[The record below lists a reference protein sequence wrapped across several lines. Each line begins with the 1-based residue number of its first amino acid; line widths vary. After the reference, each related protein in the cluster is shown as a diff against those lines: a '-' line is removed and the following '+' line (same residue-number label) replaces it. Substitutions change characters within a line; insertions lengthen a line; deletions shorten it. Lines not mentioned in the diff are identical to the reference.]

1 LPLNFKVREFSEF
14 ACYLRIAVELSSF
27 YKNINIEEKDIYA
40 TEARAMLREIKK
52 LITNAI
58 LAPSLSYLFWRFRL
72 KIDRNKLSLRQLK
85 ILEQILADVNF
96 PKDLK
101 RLSLEELQLL
111 CSDVRETI
119 IEVLSKN
126 PGHFSSSLGTV
137 ELAVGIHHVF
147 NTPDDKLIWDVGH
160 QAYAHKILTGR
171 QAKFNSIRQKGG
183 LSGFPKMSESAFDS
197 FGTGHSSTS
206 LSAILGMATAAKLD
220 NKLSQHI
227 AVIGDGALTGGMAF
241 EALNNAASSG
251 ANVLIIINDNNM
263 SIDDNVGAL
272 QEHLNTLSTKETSL
286 FDNLNI
292 PYYGVINGNNI
303 NEVVAALEEQ
313 KEIFGVRVLHC
324 KTTKGYGYFPAEVG
338 NATTWHAPGK
348 FDVESGEREG
358 TSSDYPKKYQS
369 ILGETLIDL
378 AKENKDI
385 VAVTPAMLSGSSLKE
400 MKALFPKRVFDVG
413 IAEQHAVTFSAG
425 LAANGKTPY
434 CVIYSSFLQ
443 RGYDQLIHDVALQ
456 NLPVI
461 FCIDR
466 AGLVGSDGAT
476 HHGAFDIAFL
486 RCIPN
491 LTLLSPINEQELSNM
506 LYTAQSWESGPI
518 AIRYPRGK
526 GVTLSAIEKPHKIE
540 IGKGNVLNKG
550 KNIAVLSIGAIG
562 NEVTKALNMLEEETI
577 HVSHYD
583 MQSIKPLDK
592 ELLRAVF
599 NEYSSIITIEDGVIS
614 GGFGSAILEFRN
626 QHGLTSSIKILGLP
640 DSFIEHGTQKELY
653 QELGLDSLGIYKTI
667 KVELS

>member
-1 LPLNFKVREFSEF
+1 
-14 ACYLRIAVELSSF
+14 
-27 YKNINIEEKDIYA
+27 
-40 TEARAMLREIKK
+40 MQ
-52 LITNAI
+52 
-58 LAPSLSYLFWRFRL
+58 
-72 KIDRNKLSLRQLK
+72 QLK
-85 ILEQILADVNF
+85 ILEQILADINF

-101 RLSLEELQLL
+101 RLSLEELDLL
-111 CSDVRETI
+111 CHDVRETI
-119 IEVLSKN
+119 IQVLSEK
-126 PGHFSSSLGTV
+126 PGHFSSSLGAV
-137 ELAVGIHHVF
+137 ELAVGIHYVF
-147 NTPDDKLIWDVGH
+147 NTPEDKLIWDVGH

-171 QAKFNSIRQKGG
+171 QARFNSIRQKGG
-183 LSGFPKMSESAFDS
+183 LSGFPKMSESEFDS

-241 EALNNAASSG
+241 EALNNAAASG

-263 SIDDNVGAL
+263 SIDENVGAL
-272 QEHLNTLSTKETSL
+272 QDHLNTVSTNEITL
-286 FDNLNI
+286 FENLNI
-292 PYYGVINGNNI
+292 PFYGIVNGNDI
-303 NEVVAALEEQ
+303 HEVIAALEEQ

-324 KTTKGYGYFPAEVG
+324 KTIKGYGYFPAEIG

-348 FDVESGEREG
+348 FDAESGKREG
-358 TSSDYPKKYQS
+358 SSSAYPKKYQT
-369 ILGETLIDL
+369 IFGETLVEL
-378 AKENKDI
+378 AKENNNV
-385 VAVTPAMLSGSSLKE
+385 VAITPAMLSGSSLKA
-400 MKALFPKRVFDVG
+400 MKKIYPERVFDVG

-491 LTLLSPINEQELSNM
+491 LTILSPINEQELANM
-506 LYTAQSWESGPI
+506 LYTAQSWKSGPI

-526 GVTLSAIEKPHKIE
+526 GVILSAIQKPYKLE
-540 IGKGNVLNKG
+540 IGKANVLTTG
-550 KNIAVLSIGAIG
+550 GNIAVLSIGAIG
-562 NEVTKALNMLEEETI
+562 NEVSKALSMLAEEAI
-577 HVSHYD
+577 YVSHYD
-583 MQSIKPLDK
+583 MRSVKPLDK
-592 ELLRAVF
+592 ELLTTIF
-599 NEYSSIITIEDGVIS
+599 NDYSSIITIEDGVIS
-614 GGFGSAILEFRN
+614 GGFGSAILEFKN
-626 QHGLTSSIKILGLP
+626 QYELTSSIKILGLP
-640 DSFIEHGTQKELY
+640 DHFIEHGTQKELY
-653 QELGLDSLGIYKTI
+653 QELGLDSSGIYKTI
-667 KVELS
+667 KVELR

>member
-1 LPLNFKVREFSEF
+1 
-14 ACYLRIAVELSSF
+14 
-27 YKNINIEEKDIYA
+27 
-40 TEARAMLREIKK
+40 M
-52 LITNAI
+52 
-58 LAPSLSYLFWRFRL
+58 
-72 KIDRNKLSLRQLK
+72 K

-101 RLSLEELQLL
+101 RLSVDGLSLL
-111 CSDVRETI
+111 CNDIRETI
-119 IEVLSKN
+119 IKTLSKT
-126 PGHFSSSLGTV
+126 PGHFSSSLGAV
-137 ELAVGIHHVF
+137 ELAVGIHHTF
-147 NTPDDKLIWDVGH
+147 STPEDKLIWDVGH

-171 QAKFNSIRQKGG
+171 QAKFNSIRKKGG
-183 LSGFPKMSESAFDS
+183 LSGFPKMSESEYDS

-206 LSAILGMATAAKLD
+206 LSAILGMAIAAKLD

-227 AVIGDGALTGGMAF
+227 AVIGDGALTGGIAF
-241 EALNNAASSG
+241 EALNNAAASG

-272 QEHLNTLSTKETSL
+272 QEHLNTISSKETSL
-286 FDNLNI
+286 FENLNI
-292 PYYGVINGNNI
+292 PYYGVVNGNNI
-303 NEVVAALEEQ
+303 NEVVVALKEQ
-313 KEIFGVRVLHC
+313 KEIFGIRVLHC
-324 KTTKGYGYFPAEVG
+324 KTTKGYGYFPAEIG

-348 FDVESGEREG
+348 FDVESGERER
-358 TSSDYPKKYQS
+358 SLDIYPKKYQS

-378 AKENKDI
+378 ARNNKDI

-400 MKALFPKRVFDVG
+400 MKALYPKRVFDVG

-491 LTLLSPINEQELSNM
+491 LTLLSPINEQELANM
-506 LYTAQSWESGPI
+506 LYTAQSWKSGPI

-526 GVTLSAIEKPHKIE
+526 GVALSPIEKPHKIE

-550 KNIAVLSIGAIG
+550 GGVAVLSIGAIG
-562 NEVTKALNMLEEETI
+562 NEVTKALSILKKETI

-592 ELLRAVF
+592 ELLIKIF
-599 NEYSSIITIEDGVIS
+599 KEYSSIITIEDGVVS
-614 GGFGSAILEFRN
+614 GGFGSAILEFKN
-626 QHGLTSSIKILGLP
+626 QHDLSSSIKILGLP
-640 DSFIEHGTQKELY
+640 DSFIEHGTQKELH
-653 QELGLDSLGIYKTI
+653 QELGLDSLGII
-667 KVELS
+667 KIIKDEFS

>member
-1 LPLNFKVREFSEF
+1 
-14 ACYLRIAVELSSF
+14 
-27 YKNINIEEKDIYA
+27 
-40 TEARAMLREIKK
+40 
-52 LITNAI
+52 
-58 LAPSLSYLFWRFRL
+58 
-72 KIDRNKLSLRQLK
+72 LRQLK

-96 PKDLK
+96 PKDLNL
-101 RLSLEELQLL
+101 LSVDELQLL
-111 CSDVRETI
+111 CNDVRETI
-119 IEVLSKN
+119 IEVLSKT

-147 NTPDDKLIWDVGH
+147 NTPNDKLIWDVGH

-183 LSGFPKMSESAFDS
+183 LSGFPKMSESEFDS

-272 QEHLNTLSTKETSL
+272 QEHLNTLSIKETSL
-286 FDNLNI
+286 FENLNI
-292 PYYGVINGNNI
+292 PYYGVSNGNNI

-313 KEIFGVRVLHC
+313 KEIFGIRVLHC
-324 KTTKGYGYFPAEVG
+324 KTTKGYGYFPAEIG

-358 TSSDYPKKYQS
+358 SSSVYPKKYQS

-378 AKENKDI
+378 ARNNKDV

-400 MKALFPKRVFDVG
+400 MKALYPKRVFDVG

-491 LTLLSPINEQELSNM
+491 LTLLSPINEQELANM
-506 LYTAQSWESGPI
+506 LYTAQSWKSGPI

-526 GVTLSAIEKPHKIE
+526 GVMLKTIEKPSKIDFGTGKL
-540 IGKGNVLNKG
+540 ITKGKGVT
-550 KNIAVLSIGAIG
+550 ILSVGAIG
-562 NEVTKALNMLEEETI
+562 NEVITALGILESENI
-577 HVSHYD
+577 NVSHYD

-592 ELLRAVF
+592 ELLTNIF
-599 NEYSSIITIEDGVIS
+599 NEYSSIITIEDGVVS

-626 QHGLTSSIKILGLP
+626 QHSLTSSIKILGLP

-653 QELGLDSLGIYKTI
+653 HELGLDSLGIIKTI
-667 KVELS
+667 KAELF

>member
-1 LPLNFKVREFSEF
+1 MLLSCSIP
-14 ACYLRIAVELSSF
+14 YLLWS
-27 YKNINIEEKDIYA
+27 
-40 TEARAMLREIKK
+40 
-52 LITNAI
+52 
-58 LAPSLSYLFWRFRL
+58 FRL
-72 KIDRNKLSLRQLK
+72 KIDRNKLSLHQLK
-85 ILEQILADVNF
+85 TLEQILAGINF
-96 PKDLK
+96 PKDLN
-101 RLSLEELQLL
+101 RLSLEELDLV
-111 CSDVRETI
+111 CNDVRQTI
-119 IEVLSKN
+119 IQVLSKN
-126 PGHFSSSLGTV
+126 PGHFSSSLGAV
-137 ELAVGIHHVF
+137 ELAVGIHYVF
-147 NTPDDKLIWDVGH
+147 STPEDKLIWDVGH

-171 QAKFNSIRQKGG
+171 QAGFNSIRQKGG
-183 LSGFPKMSESAFDS
+183 LSGFPKMSESDFDS

-263 SIDDNVGAL
+263 SIDENVGAL
-272 QEHLNTLSTKETSL
+272 QEHLNTVSMNETSL
-286 FDNLNI
+286 FENLNI
-292 PYYGVINGNNI
+292 PFYGVINGNNI
-303 NEVVAALEEQ
+303 HEVIAALEEQ

-324 KTTKGYGYFPAEVG
+324 KTIKGYGYFPAEVG
-338 NATTWHAPGK
+338 DSTTWHAPGK
-348 FDVESGEREG
+348 FEVKSGEREEP
-358 TSSDYPKKYQS
+358 SSVYPKKYQT

-378 AKENKDI
+378 AKENKDV

-400 MKALFPKRVFDVG
+400 MKALYPKRVFDVG

-476 HHGAFDIAFL
+476 HQGAFDIAFL

-491 LTLLSPINEQELSNM
+491 LTILSPINEQELANM
-506 LYTAQSWESGPI
+506 LHTAQSWKSGPI

-526 GVTLSAIEKPHKIE
+526 GVTLSAIEKPHQIKF
-540 IGKGNVLNKG
+540 GKGNILNKG

-562 NEVTKALNMLEEETI
+562 NEVTKALSMLAEEAF

-592 ELLRAVF
+592 ELLTSIF

-614 GGFGSAILEFRN
+614 GGFGSAILEFKN
-626 QHGLTSSIKILGLP
+626 QYELTSSIKILGLP
-640 DSFIEHGTQKELY
+640 DHFIEHGTQKELY
-653 QELGLDSLGIYKTI
+653 QELGLDSPGIYKTI
-667 KVELS
+667 KAELR

>member
-1 LPLNFKVREFSEF
+1 
-14 ACYLRIAVELSSF
+14 
-27 YKNINIEEKDIYA
+27 
-40 TEARAMLREIKK
+40 M
-52 LITNAI
+52 
-58 LAPSLSYLFWRFRL
+58 
-72 KIDRNKLSLRQLK
+72 RQLK
-85 ILEQILADVNF
+85 ILDYILEDVNF

-101 RLSLEELQLL
+101 SLSVDELQLL
-111 CSDVRETI
+111 CNDVRETI
-119 IEVLSKN
+119 IDVLSKN

-171 QAKFNSIRQKGG
+171 HAKFNSIRQKGG
-183 LSGFPKMSESAFDS
+183 LSGFPKMRESAFDS

-272 QEHLNTLSTKETSL
+272 QEHLNAIPTKETSL
-286 FDNLNI
+286 FENLNI
-292 PYYGVINGNNI
+292 PYYGVVNGNNI
-303 NEVVAALEEQ
+303 NEVIAALEEQ
-313 KEIFGVRVLHC
+313 KEIFGVRILHC
-324 KTTKGYGYFPAEVG
+324 KTTKGYGYFPAEIG
-338 NATTWHAPGK
+338 DATTWHAPGK

-358 TSSDYPKKYQS
+358 TSSVYPKKYQS

-378 AKENKDI
+378 ARENKDV

-400 MKALFPKRVFDVG
+400 MKALYPKRVFDVG

-491 LTLLSPINEQELSNM
+491 LTLLSPINEQELANM
-506 LYTAQSWESGPI
+506 LYTAQSWKSGPI

-526 GVTLSAIEKPHKIE
+526 GVMATAIEKPYKIE
-540 IGKGNVLNKG
+540 IGKAKVLNKG
-550 KNIAVLSIGAIG
+550 KNIAVLSIGSIG
-562 NEVTKALNMLEEETI
+562 NEVTKALSMLAEETI
-577 HVSHYD
+577 HVSHFD
-583 MQSIKPLDK
+583 MRSIKPLDK
-592 ELLRAVF
+592 ELLTTVF
-599 NEYSSIITIEDGVIS
+599 NEYSNIITIEDGVIS

-626 QHGLTSSIKILGLP
+626 QNALTSLIKILGLP

-653 QELGLDSLGIYKTI
+653 QELGLDSFGIYKTI
-667 KVELS
+667 KAELY

>member
-1 LPLNFKVREFSEF
+1 
-14 ACYLRIAVELSSF
+14 
-27 YKNINIEEKDIYA
+27 
-40 TEARAMLREIKK
+40 MQ
-52 LITNAI
+52 
-58 LAPSLSYLFWRFRL
+58 
-72 KIDRNKLSLRQLK
+72 QLK
-85 ILEQILADVNF
+85 ILEQIQADINF

-101 RLSLEELQLL
+101 RLSLEDLDLL
-111 CSDVRETI
+111 CNDVRKTI
-119 IEVLSKN
+119 IQVLSKN
-126 PGHFSSSLGTV
+126 PGHFSSSLGAV
-137 ELAVGIHHVF
+137 ELAVGIHYVF
-147 NTPDDKLIWDVGH
+147 STPEDKLIWDVGH

-171 QAKFNSIRQKGG
+171 QARFNSIRQKGG
-183 LSGFPKMSESAFDS
+183 LSGFPKMSESEFDS

-241 EALNNAASSG
+241 EALNIAAASG

-272 QEHLNTLSTKETSL
+272 QEHLNTISTKETTL
-286 FDNLNI
+286 FENLNI
-292 PYYGVINGNNI
+292 PYYRAINGNEI
-303 NEVVAALEEQ
+303 SEVIAALEEQ
-313 KEIFGVRVLHC
+313 KEVFGVRVLHC
-324 KTTKGYGYFPAEVG
+324 KTNKGYGYFPAEIG

-348 FDVESGEREG
+348 FDAESGKREG
-358 TSSDYPKKYQS
+358 SSSTYPKKYQT
-369 ILGETLIDL
+369 IFGETLVEL
-378 AKENKDI
+378 AKENNHV
-385 VAVTPAMLSGSSLKE
+385 VAITPAMLSGSSLKE
-400 MKALFPKRVFDVG
+400 MKKIYPERVFDVG

-491 LTLLSPINEQELSNM
+491 LTILSPINEQELANM
-506 LYTAQSWESGPI
+506 LYTAQSWKSGPI

-526 GVTLSAIEKPHKIE
+526 GVMPSAIQKPYKLE
-540 IGKGNVLNKG
+540 IGKAKVLRTG
-550 KNIAVLSIGAIG
+550 GNIAVLSIGAIG
-562 NEVTKALNMLEEETI
+562 NEVSKALSMLAEEAI
-577 HVSHYD
+577 YVSHYD

-592 ELLRAVF
+592 ELLTTIF
-599 NEYSSIITIEDGVIS
+599 NEYSSIITIEDGIIS
-614 GGFGSAILEFRN
+614 GGFGSAILEFKN
-626 QHGLTSSIKILGLP
+626 QYELTSSIKILGLP
-640 DSFIEHGTQKELY
+640 DHFIEHGTQKELY
-653 QELGLDSLGIYKTI
+653 QELGLDSSGIYKTI
-667 KVELS
+667 KVELR

>member
-1 LPLNFKVREFSEF
+1 
-14 ACYLRIAVELSSF
+14 
-27 YKNINIEEKDIYA
+27 
-40 TEARAMLREIKK
+40 M
-52 LITNAI
+52 
-58 LAPSLSYLFWRFRL
+58 
-72 KIDRNKLSLRQLK
+72 K

-101 RLSLEELQLL
+101 RLSVDELHLL
-111 CSDVRETI
+111 CNDVRENI
-119 IEVLSKN
+119 IETLSKS
-126 PGHFSSSLGTV
+126 PGHFSSSLGAV

-147 NTPDDKLIWDVGH
+147 STPDDKLIWDVGH

-171 QAKFNSIRQKGG
+171 KAKFNSIRQKGG
-183 LSGFPKMSESAFDS
+183 LSGFPKRSESEFDS

-241 EALNNAASSG
+241 EAINNAASSG

-272 QEHLNTLSTKETSL
+272 QEHLNAISTKETSL
-286 FDNLNI
+286 FENLNI

-313 KEIFGVRVLHC
+313 KEIFGIRVLHC
-324 KTTKGYGYFPAEVG
+324 KTTKGYGYFPAEIG

-348 FDVESGEREG
+348 FEAASGEREG
-358 TSSDYPKKYQS
+358 SSSVYPKKYQT
-369 ILGETLIDL
+369 IFGETLVDL

-400 MKALFPKRVFDVG
+400 MKELYPERVFDVG

-434 CVIYSSFLQ
+434 CAIYSSFLQ

-491 LTLLSPINEQELSNM
+491 LTLLSPINEQELANM
-506 LYTAQSWESGPI
+506 LYTAQSWKSGPI

-526 GVTLSAIEKPHKIE
+526 GVMLRAIEKPYKIE
-540 IGKGNVLNKG
+540 IGEANVLNKG
-550 KNIAVLSIGAIG
+550 KNIAILSIGAIG
-562 NEVTKALNMLEEETI
+562 NEVTKALNLLKKETI

-583 MQSIKPLDK
+583 MRSIKPLDK
-592 ELLRAVF
+592 ELLKAIF
-599 NEYSSIITIEDGVIS
+599 NEYSSIITIEDGVVS

-626 QHGLTSSIKILGLP
+626 QHDLTSSIKILGLP

-653 QELGLDSLGIYKTI
+653 QELGLDSLGIIKTI
-667 KVELS
+667 KSVLG

>member
-1 LPLNFKVREFSEF
+1 
-14 ACYLRIAVELSSF
+14 
-27 YKNINIEEKDIYA
+27 
-40 TEARAMLREIKK
+40 
-52 LITNAI
+52 
-58 LAPSLSYLFWRFRL
+58 
-72 KIDRNKLSLRQLK
+72 LK
-85 ILEQILADVNF
+85 ILEQILADVTF
-96 PKDLK
+96 PKDLNL
-101 RLSLEELQLL
+101 LSSEQLHLL
-111 CSDVRETI
+111 CNDVRETI
-119 IEVLSKN
+119 IQVLSKN
-126 PGHFSSSLGTV
+126 PGHFGSSLGAV

-147 NTPDDKLIWDVGH
+147 STPDDKLIWDVGH

-171 QAKFNSIRQKGG
+171 QAKFKSIRQKGG
-183 LSGFPKMSESAFDS
+183 LSGFPKMSESEFDS

-227 AVIGDGALTGGMAF
+227 AVIGDGALTGGIAF

-263 SIDDNVGAL
+263 SIDENVGAL
-272 QEHLNTLSTKETSL
+272 QDHLNTVSTNETSL
-286 FDNLNI
+286 FENLNI
-292 PYYGVINGNNI
+292 PFYGVINGNDI
-303 NEVVAALEEQ
+303 YEVIAALKEQ
-313 KEIFGVRVLHC
+313 KEVFGVRVLHC

-338 NATTWHAPGK
+338 DSTTWHAPGK
-348 FDVESGEREG
+348 FEAESGEREG
-358 TSSDYPKKYQS
+358 ASSIYPKKYQT

-378 AKENKDI
+378 AQENKDV

-476 HHGAFDIAFL
+476 HQGAFDIAFL

-491 LTLLSPINEQELSNM
+491 LTILSPINEQELANM
-506 LYTAQSWESGPI
+506 LHTAQSWKSGPI

-526 GVTLSAIEKPHKIE
+526 GVILSAIEKPHQIE
-540 IGKGNVLNKG
+540 FGKAKLLKKG
-550 KNIAVLSIGAIG
+550 KKIAVLSIGAIG
-562 NEVTKALNMLEEETI
+562 NEAIKALSILKKEGVR
-577 HVSHYD
+577 VSHYD

-592 ELLRAVF
+592 ELLISIF
-599 NEYSSIITIEDGVIS
+599 NEHPSIVTIEDGVIS
-614 GGFGSAILEFRN
+614 GGFGSAILEFKN
-626 QHGLTSSIKILGLP
+626 QYKLSSSIEILGLP
-640 DSFIEHGTQKELY
+640 DQFIEHGTQKELY
-653 QELGLDSLGIYKTI
+653 QELGLDSAGIYKTI
-667 KVELS
+667 KGALSL

>member
-1 LPLNFKVREFSEF
+1 
-14 ACYLRIAVELSSF
+14 
-27 YKNINIEEKDIYA
+27 
-40 TEARAMLREIKK
+40 M
-52 LITNAI
+52 
-58 LAPSLSYLFWRFRL
+58 
-72 KIDRNKLSLRQLK
+72 RQLK

-101 RLSLEELQLL
+101 RLSLEELHLL
-111 CSDVRETI
+111 CSNVRETI

-126 PGHFSSSLGTV
+126 SGHFSSSLGTV
-137 ELAVGIHHVF
+137 ELAVGIHHIF
-147 NTPDDKLIWDVGH
+147 STPDDKLIWDVGH

-171 QAKFNSIRQKGG
+171 QARFNSIRQKGG
-183 LSGFPKMSESAFDS
+183 LSGFPKMSESEFDS

-220 NKLSQHI
+220 NKASQHI

-272 QEHLNTLSTKETSL
+272 QEHLNAVSTKETTL
-286 FDNLNI
+286 FENLNI
-292 PYYGVINGNNI
+292 PYYGVINGNNV
-303 NEVVAALEEQ
+303 NEVIVALEEQ
-313 KEIFGVRVLHC
+313 KEIFGVRILHC
-324 KTTKGYGYFPAEVG
+324 KTTKGYGYFPAEIG
-338 NATTWHAPGK
+338 DSTTWHAPGK
-348 FDVESGEREG
+348 FDVTSGEREG
-358 TSSDYPKKYQS
+358 SSSIYPKKYQT
-369 ILGETLIDL
+369 IFGETLVDL

-385 VAVTPAMLSGSSLKE
+385 VAVTPAMLSGSSLKD
-400 MKALFPKRVFDVG
+400 MKELYPERVFDVG

-461 FCIDR
+461 FCVDR

-476 HHGAFDIAFL
+476 HQGAFDIAFL

-491 LTLLSPINEQELSNM
+491 LTILSPINEQELANM
-506 LYTAQSWESGPI
+506 LYTAQSWKSGPV

-526 GVTLSAIEKPHKIE
+526 GVMHSAIEKPHQIKF
-540 IGKGNVLNKG
+540 GKGNLLNKG

-562 NEVTKALNMLEEETI
+562 NEVTKALSMLAEEAI

-592 ELLRAVF
+592 ELLTSIF

-614 GGFGSAILEFRN
+614 GGFGSAILEFKN
-626 QHGLTSSIKILGLP
+626 QYKLTSSIKILGLP
-640 DSFIEHGTQKELY
+640 DHFIEHGTQKELY
-653 QELGLDSLGIYKTI
+653 QELGLNSLGII
-667 KVELS
+667 KVIKKIIS

>member
-1 LPLNFKVREFSEF
+1 
-14 ACYLRIAVELSSF
+14 
-27 YKNINIEEKDIYA
+27 
-40 TEARAMLREIKK
+40 M
-52 LITNAI
+52 
-58 LAPSLSYLFWRFRL
+58 
-72 KIDRNKLSLRQLK
+72 K
-85 ILEQILADVNF
+85 ILEQILGDVTF
-96 PKDLK
+96 PKDLNL
-101 RLSLEELQLL
+101 LSLEELDLL
-111 CSDVRETI
+111 CNDVRKTI
-119 IEVLSKN
+119 IEILSKN

-137 ELAVGIHHVF
+137 ELAVGIHYVF
-147 NTPDDKLIWDVGH
+147 STPEDKLIWDVGH

-171 QAKFNSIRQKGG
+171 QASFNSIRQKGG
-183 LSGFPKMSESAFDS
+183 LSGFPKMSESEFDS

-263 SIDDNVGAL
+263 SIDENVGAL
-272 QEHLNTLSTKETSL
+272 QDHLNTVSTNETTL
-286 FDNLNI
+286 FENLNI
-292 PYYGVINGNNI
+292 PFYGVINGNNI
-303 NEVVAALEEQ
+303 HEVIAALAEQ

-338 NATTWHAPGK
+338 DSTTWHAPGK
-348 FDVESGEREG
+348 FDAESGEREG
-358 TSSDYPKKYQS
+358 ASPVYPKKYQT

-385 VAVTPAMLSGSSLKE
+385 VAVTPAMLSGSSLKD
-400 MKALFPKRVFDVG
+400 MKALYPKRVFDVG

-476 HHGAFDIAFL
+476 HQGAFDIAFL

-491 LTLLSPINEQELSNM
+491 LTILSPINEQELANM
-506 LYTAQSWESGPI
+506 LYTAQSWKSGPI

-526 GVTLSAIEKPHKIE
+526 GVRLNAVEKPHKIE
-540 IGKGNVLNKG
+540 FGKGSSLVKG
-550 KNIAVLSIGAIG
+550 KNLAILSIGAIG
-562 NEVTKALNMLEEETI
+562 NEATKALSMLKEEGVR
-577 HVSHYD
+577 VSHYD

-592 ELLRAVF
+592 ELLISIF
-599 NEYSSIITIEDGVIS
+599 NEYPSIVTIEDGVIS
-614 GGFGSAILEFRN
+614 GGFGSAILEFKN
-626 QHGLTSSIKILGLP
+626 QYKLTSSIKILGLP
-640 DSFIEHGTQKELY
+640 DQFIEHGTQKELY
-653 QELGLDSLGIYKTI
+653 QELGLDSFGIYKTI
-667 KVELS
+667 KADISL

>member
-1 LPLNFKVREFSEF
+1 
-14 ACYLRIAVELSSF
+14 
-27 YKNINIEEKDIYA
+27 
-40 TEARAMLREIKK
+40 M
-52 LITNAI
+52 
-58 LAPSLSYLFWRFRL
+58 
-72 KIDRNKLSLRQLK
+72 KIF
-85 ILEQILADVNF
+85 EQILAGVNF

-101 RLSLEELQLL
+101 HLSVEELHLL
-111 CSDVRETI
+111 CNDVRETI

-126 PGHFSSSLGTV
+126 PGHFSSSLGAV

-147 NTPDDKLIWDVGH
+147 STPDDKLIWDVGH

-183 LSGFPKMSESAFDS
+183 LSGFPQRNESEFDS

-241 EALNNAASSG
+241 EALNNAALSG

-272 QEHLNTLSTKETSL
+272 QEHLNAISTKENNL
-286 FDNLNI
+286 FENLNI
-292 PYYGVINGNNI
+292 PYYGVVNGNNI
-303 NEVVAALEEQ
+303 NEVVVALEQQ

-324 KTTKGYGYFPAEVG
+324 KTTKGYGYFPAEIG
-338 NATTWHAPGK
+338 NATAWHAPGK
-348 FDVESGEREG
+348 FDMASGERE
-358 TSSDYPKKYQS
+358 SPSAIYPKKYQT

-378 AKENKDI
+378 ATDNKDI

-400 MKALFPKRVFDVG
+400 MKDLYPERVFDVG

-491 LTLLSPINEQELSNM
+491 LTLLSPINEQELANM
-506 LYTAQSWESGPI
+506 LYTAQSWKSGPI

-526 GVTLSAIEKPHKIE
+526 GVVLSALEKPCKIK
-540 IGKGNVLNKG
+540 IGKGRCLRKG
-550 KNIAVLSIGAIG
+550 KDIAILSIGAIG
-562 NEVTKALNMLEEETI
+562 NEVTKALNMLEKETI
-577 HVSHYD
+577 HISHYD
-583 MQSIKPLDK
+583 MRTIKPLDK
-592 ELLRAVF
+592 KLLKAVF
-599 NEYSSIITIEDGVIS
+599 NEHSSIITIEDGVIS
-614 GGFGSAILEFRN
+614 GGFGSAILEFKN
-626 QHGLTSSIKILGLP
+626 QHDLTSSIKILGLP
-640 DSFIEHGTQKELY
+640 DSFIEHGTQKELH
-653 QELGLDSLGIYKTI
+653 QELGLDSAGIIKTI
-667 KVELS
+667 KAELS

>member
-1 LPLNFKVREFSEF
+1 
-14 ACYLRIAVELSSF
+14 
-27 YKNINIEEKDIYA
+27 
-40 TEARAMLREIKK
+40 M
-52 LITNAI
+52 
-58 LAPSLSYLFWRFRL
+58 
-72 KIDRNKLSLRQLK
+72 K

-96 PKDLK
+96 PKDLNL
-101 RLSLEELQLL
+101 LSVDELQLL
-111 CSDVRETI
+111 CNDVRETI

-126 PGHFSSSLGTV
+126 PGHFSSSLGAV

-171 QAKFNSIRQKGG
+171 QAKFNFIRQKGG

-286 FDNLNI
+286 FENLNI

-313 KEIFGVRVLHC
+313 KEIFGIRVLHC
-324 KTTKGYGYFPAEVG
+324 KTTKGYGYSPAEIG
-338 NATTWHAPGK
+338 DSTTWHAPGK

-358 TSSDYPKKYQS
+358 TSSVYPKKYQS

-378 AKENKDI
+378 ARENKNI

-400 MKALFPKRVFDVG
+400 MKALYPKRVFDVG

-491 LTLLSPINEQELSNM
+491 LTLLSPINEQELANM
-506 LYTAQSWESGPI
+506 LYTAQSWKSGPI

-526 GVTLSAIEKPHKIE
+526 GVTLNAIEKPYKIE
-540 IGKGNVLNKG
+540 IGQGNVLNKG

-562 NEVTKALNMLEEETI
+562 NEVTKALSLLKKETI

-592 ELLRAVF
+592 ELLKAVF
-599 NEYSSIITIEDGVIS
+599 NEYSSIITIEDGVVS

-626 QHGLTSSIKILGLP
+626 QHDLTSSIKILGLP

-667 KVELS
+667 KVELN

>member
-1 LPLNFKVREFSEF
+1 
-14 ACYLRIAVELSSF
+14 
-27 YKNINIEEKDIYA
+27 
-40 TEARAMLREIKK
+40 MQ
-52 LITNAI
+52 
-58 LAPSLSYLFWRFRL
+58 
-72 KIDRNKLSLRQLK
+72 QLK
-85 ILEQILADVNF
+85 ILEKILADVNF

-101 RLSLEELQLL
+101 HLSTEELHLL
-111 CSDVRETI
+111 CNDVRETI

-147 NTPDDKLIWDVGH
+147 NTPVDKLIWDVGH

-171 QAKFNSIRQKGG
+171 KSRFNSIRQKQGI
-183 LSGFPKMSESAFDS
+183 SGFPKMSESEYDS

-206 LSAILGMATAAKLD
+206 LSAILGMATASKLN
-220 NKLSQHI
+220 NKQTQHI

-241 EALNNAASSG
+241 EALNNASTSG

-272 QEHLNTLSTKETSL
+272 QEHLNTISL
-286 FDNLNI
+286 AESNWFENLNI
-292 PYYGVINGNNI
+292 PYYRTVNGNNI
-303 NEVVAALEEQ
+303 NEVIAALEQQ
-313 KEIFGVRVLHC
+313 KTLFGVRILHC
-324 KTTKGYGYFPAEVG
+324 KTTKGYGYLPAESG
-338 NATTWHAPGK
+338 DSTTWHAPGK
-348 FDVESGEREG
+348 FDALSGDRESITPG
-358 TSSDYPKKYQS
+358 YPKKYQT

-378 AKENKDI
+378 AKDNKDI
-385 VAVTPAMLSGSSLKE
+385 VAVTPAMLSGSSLTKMKE
-400 MKALFPKRVFDVG
+400 IFPERVFDVG

-425 LAANGKTPY
+425 LAASGKTPY

-491 LTLLSPINEQELSNM
+491 LTILSPINEQELANM
-506 LYTAQSWESGPI
+506 LYTAQSWKSGPI

-526 GVTLSAIEKPHKIE
+526 GVMQKPTESPTRIEV
-540 IGKGNVLNKG
+540 GKGKVLRKG
-550 KNIAVLSIGAIG
+550 KDLAVLSIGAIG
-562 NEVTKALNMLEEETI
+562 NEVIKALDLLEDEEI
-577 HVSHYD
+577 YVSHYD
-583 MQSIKPLDK
+583 MQSIKPLNQQH
-592 ELLRAVF
+592 LTSIF
-599 NEYSSIITIEDGVIS
+599 NQYSTIITIEDGVVT
-614 GGFGSAILEFRN
+614 GGFGSALLEFKSLYD
-626 QHGLTSSIKILGLP
+626 LTSSIKLMGLP
-640 DSFIEHGTQKELY
+640 DSFIEHGTQQELHK
-653 QELGLDSLGIYKTI
+653 ELGLDSTGIIQTI
-667 KVELS
+667 KDLIQK

>member
-1 LPLNFKVREFSEF
+1 
-14 ACYLRIAVELSSF
+14 
-27 YKNINIEEKDIYA
+27 
-40 TEARAMLREIKK
+40 M
-52 LITNAI
+52 
-58 LAPSLSYLFWRFRL
+58 
-72 KIDRNKLSLRQLK
+72 
-85 ILEQILADVNF
+85 LADVNF
-96 PKDLK
+96 SKDLN
-101 RLSLEELQLL
+101 RLSLEELDLL
-111 CSDVRETI
+111 CNDVRKTI
-119 IEVLSKN
+119 IEILSKN
-126 PGHFSSSLGTV
+126 PGHFSSSLGAV
-137 ELAVGIHHVF
+137 ELAVGIHYVF
-147 NTPDDKLIWDVGH
+147 STPEDKLIWDVGH

-171 QAKFNSIRQKGG
+171 QASFNSIRQKGG

-263 SIDDNVGAL
+263 SIDENVGAL
-272 QEHLNTLSTKETSL
+272 QDHLNTVSTNETNL
-286 FDNLNI
+286 FENLNI
-292 PYYGVINGNNI
+292 PFYGVINGNNI
-303 NEVVAALEEQ
+303 HEVIAALSEQ

-338 NATTWHAPGK
+338 DASTWHAPGK
-348 FDVESGEREG
+348 FDAESGEREG
-358 TSSDYPKKYQS
+358 ASTVYPKKYQT

-378 AKENKDI
+378 AKENKDV

-476 HHGAFDIAFL
+476 HQGAFDIAFL

-491 LTLLSPINEQELSNM
+491 LTILSPINEQELANM
-506 LYTAQSWESGPI
+506 LYTAQSWKSGPI

-526 GVTLSAIEKPHKIE
+526 GVRLNAVEKPHKITF
-540 IGKGNVLNKG
+540 GKGK
-550 KNIAVLSIGAIG
+550 LS
-562 NEVTKALNMLEEETI
+562 N
-577 HVSHYD
+577 
-583 MQSIKPLDK
+583 
-592 ELLRAVF
+592 
-599 NEYSSIITIEDGVIS
+599 
-614 GGFGSAILEFRN
+614 
-626 QHGLTSSIKILGLP
+626 
-640 DSFIEHGTQKELY
+640 
-653 QELGLDSLGIYKTI
+653 
-667 KVELS
+667 

>member
-1 LPLNFKVREFSEF
+1 
-14 ACYLRIAVELSSF
+14 
-27 YKNINIEEKDIYA
+27 
-40 TEARAMLREIKK
+40 M
-52 LITNAI
+52 
-58 LAPSLSYLFWRFRL
+58 
-72 KIDRNKLSLRQLK
+72 RQLK
-85 ILEQILADVNF
+85 ILDYILEDVNF

-101 RLSLEELQLL
+101 SLSVDELQLL
-111 CSDVRETI
+111 CNDVRETI
-119 IEVLSKN
+119 IDVLSKN

-171 QAKFNSIRQKGG
+171 HAKFNSIRQKGG

-272 QEHLNTLSTKETSL
+272 QEHLNAISTKETSL
-286 FDNLNI
+286 FENLNI
-292 PYYGVINGNNI
+292 PYYGVVNGNNI
-303 NEVVAALEEQ
+303 NEVIAALEEQ
-313 KEIFGVRVLHC
+313 KEIFGIRILHC
-324 KTTKGYGYFPAEVG
+324 KTTKGYGYFPAEIG
-338 NATTWHAPGK
+338 DSTTWHAPGK

-358 TSSDYPKKYQS
+358 TSSVYPKKYQS

-378 AKENKDI
+378 ARENKDV

-400 MKALFPKRVFDVG
+400 MKALYPKRVFDVG

-491 LTLLSPINEQELSNM
+491 LTLLSPINEQELANM
-506 LYTAQSWESGPI
+506 LYTAQSWKSGPI

-526 GVTLSAIEKPHKIE
+526 GVMATAIEKPYKIE
-540 IGKGNVLNKG
+540 IGKAKVLNKG
-550 KNIAVLSIGAIG
+550 KNIAVLSIGSIG
-562 NEVTKALNMLEEETI
+562 NEVTKALSMLAEETI
-577 HVSHYD
+577 HVSHFD
-583 MQSIKPLDK
+583 MRSIKPLDK
-592 ELLRAVF
+592 ELLTTVF
-599 NEYSSIITIEDGVIS
+599 NEYSNIITIEDGVIS

-626 QHGLTSSIKILGLP
+626 QNALTSLIKILGLP

-653 QELGLDSLGIYKTI
+653 QELGLDSLGIFQTI
-667 KVELS
+667 KAELNY

>member
-1 LPLNFKVREFSEF
+1 
-14 ACYLRIAVELSSF
+14 
-27 YKNINIEEKDIYA
+27 
-40 TEARAMLREIKK
+40 
-52 LITNAI
+52 
-58 LAPSLSYLFWRFRL
+58 L
-72 KIDRNKLSLRQLK
+72 KIF
-85 ILEQILADVNF
+85 EQILAGVNF

-101 RLSLEELQLL
+101 HLSVEELHLL
-111 CSDVRETI
+111 CNDVRETI

-126 PGHFSSSLGTV
+126 PGHFSASLGAV
-137 ELAVGIHHVF
+137 ELAIGIHHVF
-147 NTPDDKLIWDVGH
+147 STPEDKLIWDVGH

-183 LSGFPKMSESAFDS
+183 LSGFPKRSESEFDS

-206 LSAILGMATAAKLD
+206 LSAILGMAIAAKLD

-272 QEHLNTLSTKETSL
+272 QEHLNAISTKESNL
-286 FDNLNI
+286 FENLNI
-292 PYYGVINGNNI
+292 PYYGVVNGNNI
-303 NEVVAALEEQ
+303 NEVVVALEQQ

-324 KTTKGYGYFPAEVG
+324 KTTKGYGYFPAEIG

-348 FDVESGEREG
+348 FDAASGERE
-358 TSSDYPKKYQS
+358 SPSAIYPKKYQT
-369 ILGETLIDL
+369 IFGETLVDL

-400 MKALFPKRVFDVG
+400 MKDLYPERVFDVG

-491 LTLLSPINEQELSNM
+491 LTLLSPINEQELANM
-506 LYTAQSWESGPI
+506 LYTAQSWKSGPI

-526 GVTLSAIEKPHKIE
+526 GVVLSALEKPCKIK
-540 IGKGNVLNKG
+540 IGKGRSLRKG
-550 KNIAVLSIGAIG
+550 KDIAILSIGAIG
-562 NEVTKALNMLEEETI
+562 NEVTKALNMLEKETI
-577 HVSHYD
+577 HISHYD
-583 MQSIKPLDK
+583 MRTIKPLDK
-592 ELLRAVF
+592 ELLKAVF
-599 NEYSSIITIEDGVIS
+599 NEHSSIITIEDGVIS
-614 GGFGSAILEFRN
+614 GGFGSAILEFKN
-626 QHGLTSSIKILGLP
+626 QHDLTSSIKILGLP
-640 DSFIEHGTQKELY
+640 DSFIEHGTQKELH
-653 QELGLDSLGIYKTI
+653 QELGLDSAGIIKTI
-667 KVELS
+667 KAELC